1 MKDIPISFFY
11 YIHPIH
17 IYMTITRKSKELA
30 AIFGT
35 GFMLTI
41 ALFFVDESRYSL
53 DFLLKPGELAMLLFF
68 TFGFCTVPIA
78 IHGFVGDMHPEKS
91 CQLSLFGFAPP
102 LIMLCWLV
110 FV

>member
-1 MKDIPISFFY
+1 
-11 YIHPIH
+11 
-17 IYMTITRKSKELA
+17 MTIARQSKEGT
-30 AIFGT
+30 AIIGI
-35 GFMLTI
+35 GLILT
-41 ALFFVDESRYSL
+41 AMLFFVEESRHSF

-78 IHGFVGDMHPEKS
+78 IHGFVGDRHPEKS
-91 CQLSLFGFAPP
+91 FRFSLFGFAPP